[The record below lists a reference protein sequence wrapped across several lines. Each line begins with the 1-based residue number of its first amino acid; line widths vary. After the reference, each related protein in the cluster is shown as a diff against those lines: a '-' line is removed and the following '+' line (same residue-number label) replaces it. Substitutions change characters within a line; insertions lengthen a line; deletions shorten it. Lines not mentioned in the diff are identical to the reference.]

1 MIPQVDFFGTM
12 ISRLVLGDN
21 PVHGH
26 SYIPEIFSRED
37 MLQYYTEQNF
47 ISDMRRA
54 RSVGC
59 DTYMLLANEFTLR
72 ALMHDPCAD
81 HERTVIFQ
89 SYPPVDF
96 ETNVRQMAEFAPA
109 GIYHQ
114 GTTMDGLCE
123 EGKHQ
128 VVRDR
133 IKMIHDAGIKAGI
146 GTHVPE
152 TVLRAEDEDWGVDF
166 YVTCLHNTRIR
177 GDAKESSFITGK
189 PKHLKFF
196 MEDRAAMFEVIRA
209 VQKPFIAFK
218 IFAGGQIFYHKTGEA
233 LKQAAKLAFEEAY
246 ANIKP
251 TDVCCMGCFQRD
263 KDQIA
268 ENAELVRGILGN
280 G

>member
-1 MIPQVDFFGTM
+1 MIPQVDFFGRM
-12 ISRLVLGDN
+12 VSRLVLGDN

-26 SYIPEIFSRED
+26 TYIPEIFSRED
-37 MLQYYTEQNF
+37 MLQYYSEQNF
-47 ISDMRRA
+47 IADMRLA

-59 DTYMLLANEFTLR
+59 NAHMLLANEFTLR
-72 ALMHDPCAD
+72 ALLHDPCE
-81 HERTVIFQ
+81 ERERNLIFQ
-89 SYPPVDF
+89 SYPPMDF
-96 ETNVRQMAEFAPA
+96 KTNVREMAAFHPA

-114 GTTMDGLCE
+114 GTTTDGFCE

-133 IKMIHDAGIKAGI
+133 IKRIHDAGVKAGI

-177 GDAKESSFITGK
+177 GDANESSFITGK

-196 MEDRAAMFEVIRA
+196 MEDRPAMYEAIRA
-209 VQKPFIAFK
+209 VPKPFIAFK
-218 IFAGGQIFYHKTGEA
+218 IFAGGQIFYHQSGEA
-233 LKQAAKLAFEEAY
+233 LKQAAKRAFEEAY

-251 TDVCCMGCFQRD
+251 SDVCCMGCFQRD
-263 KDQIA
+263 KNQIA
-268 ENAELVRGILGN
+268 ENAELVREILGN